1 MDWARY
7 KALCDRPDVCSRA
20 LLERTLAVL
29 EDGEP
34 ARALRRVLDSVPL
47 PRPPDH
53 TGPAATDMFV
63 ANLDPA
69 CVAAINAA
77 VVVAAESGRLAVVL
91 GPASP
96 AGFLAAWREFA
107 ALGDRRTVIC

>member
-34 ARALRRVLDSVPL
+34 ARALRRVLDSAPL
-47 PRPPDH
+47 ARPADH
-53 TGPAATDMFV
+53 TGPPATDMFV
-63 ANLDPA
+63 TNLDPVH
-69 CVAAINAA
+69 VAAIYAA
-77 VVVAAESGRLAVVL
+77 MVQAVESGRLAATL

-96 AGFLAAWREFA
+96 AGLIAAWREFA
-107 ALGDRRTVIC
+107 ASGGRRTVIC